1 MLRKYINYINKRLF
15 YFSPKLTKTEGI
27 KRLGTYYGGYEICIK
42 NLLNPLVIS
51 CGVGEDVSFDID
63 LINNFNAKIILVD
76 PTPRAIVHYKSIRK
90 NFGVYNRT
98 RYNETGKLK
107 PKDYNLKN
115 VNSKKLI
122 LEKKAAWDMNNCIIK
137 LFFPKNKEHVSLSVN
152 KNHNTPKEF
161 ISVRTIVIKKIMD
174 KYNFKK
180 IDILKLDIEGSEI
193 KVLNS
198 ILKNKIFPKQIIV
211 EYDLRKNPSF
221 A

>member
-1 MLRKYINYINKRLF
+1 
-15 YFSPKLTKTEGI
+15 
-27 KRLGTYYGGYEICIK
+27 
-42 NLLNPLVIS
+42 
-51 CGVGEDVSFDID
+51 
-63 LINNFNAKIILVD
+63 
-76 PTPRAIVHYKSIRK
+76 
-90 NFGVYNRT
+90 
-98 RYNETGKLK
+98 
-107 PKDYNLKN
+107 
-115 VNSKKLI
+115 
-122 LEKKAAWDMNNCIIK
+122 MNNCIIK

-221 A
+221 ASYFKLLSIHKNILRNNYFLGSISKNGDFLYLLK